1 LSYLPF
7 TSLKIKFIYN
17 IMVEI
22 KSRITY
28 IYALLDG
35 TKMKRDKNIKIT
47 TKTHELLKKYCE
59 QNGLKMF
66 SFVEKLIR
74 ESCVAKKDLY
84 GEN

>member
-1 LSYLPF
+1 
-7 TSLKIKFIYN
+7 
-17 IMVEI
+17 
-22 KSRITY
+22 
-28 IYALLDG
+28 
-35 TKMKRDKNIKIT
+35 MKRDKNIKIT